1 MEKTAK
7 KTGFHLAL
15 LFICLV
21 AWLIFDYL
29 LCSKDNI
36 ILMIV
41 LLILP
46 FLIGSP
52 IYLII
57 KMRRTAKQEVKG
69 KENL

>member
-29 LCSKDNI
+29 LFGKDNI
-36 ILMIV
+36 ILMI
-41 LLILP
+41 LLLVLP

-52 IYLII
+52 LYLII
-57 KMRRTAKQEVKG
+57 KMRKSVKREAKVKE
-69 KENL
+69 KI